1 MKVYKVVTSFMPIEI
16 KEEECK
22 KANKDT
28 IFFKDSK
35 VERVS
40 SQGDY
45 FDDYESAVKYAL
57 GFAERCI
64 DHHKQ
69 ERKREIE
76 YANKRIVYLE
86 TFIKENTR

>member
-22 KANKDT
+22 KADRDT
-28 IFFKDSK
+28 ISFKDRK

-40 SQGDY
+40 SEGDY
-45 FDDYESAVKYAL
+45 FDDYKSAVKYAL
-57 GFAERCI
+57 GFAERGI
-64 DHHKQ
+64 DHYKQ
-69 ERKREIE
+69 ECKREIE

-86 TFIKENTR
+86 TFIKENKR